1 MEKIELKVLGISA
14 STASNNAFALIL
26 KENGGDRR
34 IPIIIGAF
42 EAQAIALEIEGIVT
56 PRPMSHDL
64 MKNIIDALDDELAE
78 VQINGLQEGTFF
90 STLVFKNSLKEIDS
104 RPSDAIALAVRFNC
118 PIYIDNYI
126 LSENSINTEDIE
138 SEKENADDISEKE
151 SVPSSKL
158 EKLQK
163 SLDKAIADENYEKA
177 AQIRDEIKRILE
189 SS

>member
-90 STLVFKNSLKEIDS
+90 
-104 RPSDAIALAVRFNC
+104 
-118 PIYIDNYI
+118 
-126 LSENSINTEDIE
+126 
-138 SEKENADDISEKE
+138 
-151 SVPSSKL
+151 
-158 EKLQK
+158 
-163 SLDKAIADENYEKA
+163 
-177 AQIRDEIKRILE
+177 
-189 SS
+189 